1 MRSWRLIRGIPVLG
15 LALVLLGAACV
26 SAQPEPEPPTASPP
40 PVATATAKPSPPP
53 AQPPVTVP
61 TLPTPPDVG
70 EQPTPEPYDG
80 EVVSMRLP
88 SLDVE
93 ASIERIG
100 LVEGINH
107 KQLDVPEWRNVG
119 WYEIYDKPGF
129 GTSSLFSA
137 HKDYYPDK
145 QGPFY
150 ELSKL
155 RPGDQIIVEMD
166 DGREYVYEVF
176 LQERYVASEFPV
188 GDLIRSHE
196 AEEPT
201 LRRPPDEEW
210 IALYTCGGEF
220 VPSRP
225 GGPGQYVHRDLVV
238 GRLVQTNLPGEVQAA
253 SQQQ

>member
-40 PVATATAKPSPPP
+40 PVATTTTTATATPPP
-53 AQPPVTVP
+53 SQAPATVP
-61 TLPTPPDVG
+61 TLPAPPDVG
-70 EQPTPEPYDG
+70 AQPTPEPYDG

-88 SLDVE
+88 SLEVE

-100 LVEGINH
+100 LVEGRN
-107 KQLDVPEWRNVG
+107 QLDVPEWYNVG

-145 QGPFY
+145 RGPFY
-150 ELSKL
+150 ALGNL
-155 RPGDQIIVEMD
+155 RTGDQIIVEMD

-176 LQERYVASEFPV
+176 LQRRYVASEFPV
-188 GDLIRSHE
+188 GDLIRSHS
-196 AEEPT
+196 AKDPT

-220 VPSRP
+220 VASRP
-225 GGPGQYVHRDLVV
+225 GGPGQYIHRDLVV
-238 GRLVQTNLPGEVQAA
+238 GRLVETNPPGEVQAA
-253 SQQQ
+253 AAQQ